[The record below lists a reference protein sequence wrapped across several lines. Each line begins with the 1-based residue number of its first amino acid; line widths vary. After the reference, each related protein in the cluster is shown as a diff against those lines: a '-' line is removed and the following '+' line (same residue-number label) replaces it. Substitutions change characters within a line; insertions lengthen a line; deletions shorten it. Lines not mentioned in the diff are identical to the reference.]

1 MTPTQVRP
9 TDSEIPGRIAERR
22 EEEVYSER
30 DTTEGFGSSK
40 NKTSKGPELWEL
52 QRPPAGPINTYK
64 CLSKQS
70 FHDGYFTKWVLRLTS
85 RTAIPPKGIWVGV
98 GRKEV
103 LYFPRETLVKK
114 KTNPQYSEIHHRP
127 KYNKRRETS

>member
-1 MTPTQVRP
+1 MQNAGRKKSTQKETQQRVLAP
-9 TDSEIPGRIAERR
+9 
-22 EEEVYSER
+22 V
-30 DTTEGFGSSK
+30 
-40 NKTSKGPELWEL
+40 KTKL
-52 QRPPAGPINTYK
+52 QRDQSCGSFKDPPAGPINTYK